1 MNEKDLAL
9 TILRM
14 ELNRKRSDYN
24 AIKASLKYYT
34 EEELDT
40 PHTSSMLASDGK
52 LPLYFTPRELLERV
66 VSKIADL
73 ENCIN
78 WIEKV

>member
-9 TILRM
+9 TILHK
-14 ELNRKRSDYN
+14 ELDRKKSDYRQVKI
-24 AIKASLKYYT
+24 AVKHYT
-34 EEELDT
+34 EEDLDT
-40 PHTSSMLASDGK
+40 PHTSPTLASDGK

-73 ENCIN
+73 ENCIT